1 LKTAST
7 TSTYNPDNYSPRPN
21 EKATKFIHNNNL
33 VKKPNKNVFTL
44 KTNSK
49 RQKAPQQQLKFGKEI
64 KHQQHHIE
72 SDNNK
77 FKEQSKN
84 NTLSNCRFFKIK
96 ITTFNIFSK

>member
-1 LKTAST
+1 M
-7 TSTYNPDNYSPRPN
+7 
-21 EKATKFIHNNNL
+21 
-33 VKKPNKNVFTL
+33 FTL

-49 RQKAPQQQLKFGKEI
+49 RQIVPQQQQQPKFGKETQI
-64 KHQQHHIE
+64 KQQHHIE

-96 ITTFNIFSK
+96 ITTFNIFPK